1 MTRYRNVSKL
11 ELQAPVF
18 EIIQVSMIYT
28 YRIQRIYRTVRLDFS
43 FLPLNLYV

>member
-18 EIIQVSMIYT
+18 EIIQVSMISN
-28 YRIQRIYRTVRLDFS
+28 YRIHRIYRTVHLDFS
-43 FLPLNLYV
+43 FLP